1 MRMLL
6 HASHASSNGH
16 ECVVI
21 KLPDTDVAVISCTFS
36 HDINS
41 RLLFCTGTKQRQRY
55 IDITAVDRSLG
66 EDVCKALPGMH
77 AFTGCDSTSAFVGKG
92 KKQAF
97 QLLESDQ
104 EMCNAMKMV
113 GNSFDEDEE
122 RLRGCAHFICS
133 LYGHSGEDTDSV
145 RYKLF
150 CSKNAQTSHLPP
162 TKDALN
168 IMLPEPTIKHAF
180 GTSVCKRLCRRPA
193 QMVMAGT

>member
-1 MRMLL
+1 MSQEEADTRMLL

-21 KLPDTDVAVISCTFS
+21 KSPDTDVAVISCAFS
-36 HDINS
+36 HINA

-55 IDITAVDRSLG
+55 IDITAVGRPLS

-104 EMCNAMKMV
+104 EMCNAIMV

-122 RLRGCAHFICS
+122 WLRGCARFVCS

-145 RYKLF
+145 WYKLF
-150 CSKNAQTSHLPP
+150 CSKNAQTCHLPP
-162 TKDALN
+162 TKDALKYHVTRVN
-168 IMLPEPTIKHAF
+168 YQACIWNQCLK
-180 GTSVCKRLCRRPA
+180 
-193 QMVMAGT
+193 